1 MSSINVAIAGGT
13 GNLGVPVTRAFLSST
28 VRPSQVNRVV
38 VLTRDASSAKAKE
51 LQSLGAEI
59 YDGTVDAK
67 ALQGIDVV
75 VNTYSHYLPGEVSE
89 NLAKAAADAGAKVY
103 FPNEYGMDLRSL
115 GKYGKP
121 YEGKTIRADFAR
133 QLNNG
138 ALKVVS
144 LYVGAFLEILFR
156 YPMALG
162 IDLPNRVFTVVG
174 DPAAKFSSSSII
186 NIASSI
192 VRLAI
197 LAVQDPSSVPDHA
210 RLNGTAFSMAELA
223 ELVGKEQGSQIQVN
237 FGDLEAVKAKIENED
252 DKIALA
258 LYAMGTGTM
267 DYSNDNVNELV
278 NPDESLWKWVSIDGE
293 VKRTKGLTSF

>member
-1 MSSINVAIAGGT
+1 MSPINVAIAGGT
-13 GNLGVPVTRAFLSST
+13 GNLGVPVTRAFLSSAFH
-28 VRPSQVNRVV
+28 PSQVNRVV
-38 VLTRDASSAKAKE
+38 VLTRDASSAKAQE

-59 YDGTVDAK
+59 YGGPVDAK

-75 VNTYSHYLPGEVSE
+75 VNTYSQYLPPEVSDD
-89 NLAKAAADAGAKVY
+89 LAKAAAEAGVKVY
-103 FPNEYGMDLRSL
+103 FPSEYGMDLRSL

-121 YEGKTIRADFAR
+121 YEGKTIAADFAR
-133 QLNNG
+133 QLNGG

-144 LYVGAFLEILFR
+144 VYVGAFLEILFR

-162 IDLPNRVFTVVG
+162 IDLPNRVFTAIG
-174 DPAAKFSSSSII
+174 DPAARFSSSSII

-197 LAVQDPSSVPDHA
+197 LAVHDPSSVPDHA

-223 ELVGKEQGSQIQVN
+223 ELVGKEQGAQIQINV
-237 FGDLEAVKAKIENED
+237 GDLEAVKTKIENEN

-258 LYAMGTGTM
+258 LYAMGTGGM
-267 DYSNDNVNELV
+267 DYSDNNVNELV
-278 NPDESLWKWVSIDGE
+278 NPNESLWKWVAIEGE
-293 VKRTKGLTSF
+293 VKRTKGLVSF